1 MYGRTTCRGL
11 STMTKLVH
19 GKERADK
26 PAKTGFTPRTHM
38 KFHRRTFLKRLGIGA
53 AGLGLVSSFPGCFTS
68 PEAVHGRLPRSTPE
82 EQGVSSRGILAFLEA
97 VAKSKNE
104 FHSFMM
110 VRRGHVIAEGW
121 WAPYRPAANHML
133 YSLSKSFTSTAVGF
147 AVTEGRL
154 KVDDLVIS
162 FFPAD
167 LPANVGPHLA
177 ELRVKH
183 LLTMSVGHATDSTP
197 IITKQE
203 DWVKTFLSLPI

>member
-1 MYGRTTCRGL
+1 ML
-11 STMTKLVH
+11 QQAFANML
-19 GKERADK
+19 
-26 PAKTGFTPRTHM
+26 
-38 KFHRRTFLKRLGIGA
+38 
-53 AGLGLVSSFPGCFTS
+53 
-68 PEAVHGRLPRSTPE
+68 
-82 EQGVSSRGILAFLEA
+82 SRGTSDGQWVSLAGMLAFLA
-97 VAKSKNE
+97 AAAKSKNE

-121 WAPYRPAANHML
+121 WVPYRPAANHML

-162 FFPAD
+162 YFPAD

-203 DWVKTFLSLPI
+203 DWVKTFLSLPIENPPGSVFLYNSGASYMLSAIVQ